1 AVTFNKDV
9 LPILQENCQTCH
21 RPGEVA
27 PMSLLTYK
35 DARPYAKSI
44 KNAVV
49 TRQMPP
55 WFADPAYGH
64 FANNKTLSDAEI
76 KTLVAWADTGTLE
89 GNAKDAPAPRVF
101 NEGWNIKP
109 DMIIEMP
116 KDVPLP
122 ATGTINYKSILVK
135 ANFPE
140 DVWVVAAD
148 LRPGNAQ
155 SVHHMRAIVIPPGSS
170 WMKDAVPGVA
180 YEQGDTEVGRQG
192 EGTDLLGKFN
202 PGLGGQD

>member
-1 AVTFNKDV
+1 MSFKRVALAGLMVGIAAMAASIRTVAEENTPAAVTFNKDV

-76 KTLVAWADTGTLE
+76 KTLVAWVDTGTLE
-89 GNAKDAPAPRVF
+89 GNAKDAPAPLVF
-101 NEGWNIKP
+101 HEGWK
-109 DMIIEMP
+109 
-116 KDVPLP
+116 
-122 ATGTINYKSILVK
+122 
-135 ANFPE
+135 
-140 DVWVVAAD
+140 
-148 LRPGNAQ
+148 
-155 SVHHMRAIVIPPGSS
+155 
-170 WMKDAVPGVA
+170 
-180 YEQGDTEVGRQG
+180 
-192 EGTDLLGKFN
+192 
-202 PGLGGQD
+202 